1 MKHLQILIFT
11 IVTCFGCVLTSCG
24 KRIKTADEAI
34 KFLESHEWDAS
45 TCTIRASGG
54 NEYKMSTGVSF
65 TFKNGK
71 VSENDDQPC
80 SYTINTENYPEGSIY
95 VLRFNDPR
103 NVGTECFRLFPDGSA
118 HCYPEQGQEG
128 VFADFDDNK

>member
-1 MKHLQILIFT
+1 MKYMKTLFL
-11 IVTCFGCVLTSCG
+11 CFFYGIICMLESCS
-24 KRIKTADEAI
+24 KHIKTSDEAI
-34 KFLESHEWDAS
+34 KFLESHEWDAG
-45 TCTIRASGG
+45 TCCIRASGG

-80 SYTINTENYPEGSIY
+80 SYTISTENYPEGSIY